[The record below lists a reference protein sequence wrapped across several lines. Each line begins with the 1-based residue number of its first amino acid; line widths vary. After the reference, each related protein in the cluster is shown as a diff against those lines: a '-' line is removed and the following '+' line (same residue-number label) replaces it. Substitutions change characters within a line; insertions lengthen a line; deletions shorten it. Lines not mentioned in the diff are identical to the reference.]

1 MFSRSV
7 LVVEDYALMRELLAA
22 ALTARGFDV
31 DTAASAAEASAVF
44 RDGDHDALVLD
55 LDLGDGPDGFAVA
68 ESLLARSPHTA
79 VVFLTN
85 LPDPRFADRD
95 PADLPAG
102 VAYLRKAALE
112 DVETLVVALD
122 RVLRGA
128 STEEFRHDL
137 DPGRPLA
144 SLTRKQLAVLRLVAE
159 GLSNLQ
165 IAQRRGVT
173 EKAIEDTFGRA
184 CAALGLRATPGG
196 NQRVTAARQFLTALG
211 RGSTAD

>member
-1 MFSRSV
+1 MLSRSV
-7 LVVEDYALMRELLAA
+7 LIVEDYALMRELLAA
-22 ALTARGFDV
+22 ALTARGFQV
-31 DTAASAAEASAVF
+31 DTAASADEARAAFS
-44 RDGDHDALVLD
+44 DGDHDALVLD
-55 LDLGDGPDGFAVA
+55 LDLGDGPDGFDVA
-68 ESLLARSPHTA
+68 QALLARSPHTA
-79 VVFLTN
+79 IVFLTN

-95 PADLPAG
+95 PADLPTG
-102 VAYLRKAALE
+102 VAYLRKTVLE
-112 DVETLVVALD
+112 DVETLVTALD

-137 DPGRPLA
+137 DPDRPLA
-144 SLTRKQLAVLRLVAE
+144 RLTRKQLAVLRLVAE

-184 CAALGLRATPGG
+184 CAALGLRTTPGG

-211 RGSTAD
+211 RNAPSD